1 MSYPS
6 VDKLQQT
13 LASTVFSY
21 AVDRKKAAGRALGTL
36 VEIVTYY
43 TIRAW
48 GLRDHIVIERPLP
61 EFGNTDITHNVEFS
75 LHPVLHRATETVSPF
90 SLPLTSKKLKDSFK
104 LLSDLETERLNRSN
118 QLLTSRN
125 TRRNSCVLA
134 ESLSG
139 PFIANVD
146 EHDDAS
152 VKITLC
158 QLHSQPFAVF
168 ECKRVGVE
176 EGMKKGPQTIEKA
189 KQGAYV
195 ARTVSSLQKLRSR
208 DGAAIG
214 YIERADGTVL
224 SGPLDKTI
232 DQIIKGT
239 DPDLLSRFILT
250 IGVVSNHGNWFT
262 SENHNKELRV
272 LAQSYDW
279 LLFLTDGGLA
289 QFIDKLLLHPDEEL
303 KPARDAFLASYGAK
317 KPRSNRFTKVQ
328 MDNAAD
334 AALQRY
340 FERHAHEVEDWYNVI
355 SPGSGSVE
363 LLRSE
368 LGALGAKNWNRIHE
382 L

>member
-1 MSYPS
+1 MPYPS

-21 AVDRKKAAGRALGTL
+21 ATDTKKAAGRALGTL

-48 GLRDHIVIERPLP
+48 GMRDHIVIERPLP
-61 EFGNTDITHNVEFS
+61 EFGNPDITHNVEFS
-75 LHPVLHRATETVSPF
+75 LHPVLRKDTRRISPF
-90 SLPLTSKKLKDSFK
+90 KLPLTSVKLKDAFT
-104 LLSDLETERLNRSN
+104 LLSELDSDQLNRSN

-134 ESLSG
+134 ETGTG
-139 PFIANVD
+139 PFVGNVD
-146 EHDDAS
+146 EHDDKF
-152 VKITLC
+152 VKLTLC

-195 ARTVSSLQKLRSR
+195 ARAVSSLQKLRAR
-208 DGAAIG
+208 NGAAIG
-214 YIERADGTVL
+214 YIERADGSIL
-224 SGPLDKTI
+224 SGPLEKTI
-232 DQIIKGT
+232 KRVVDSS

-250 IGVVSNHGNWFT
+250 VGVVSNHGNWFT
-262 SENHNKELRV
+262 SENHNKELKV

-289 QFIDKLLLHPDEEL
+289 QFIDKLLLHPVPEL
-303 KPARDAFLASYGAK
+303 KAARDAFLASYGTG
-317 KPRSNRFTKVQ
+317 KPGANRFTKVQ

-334 AALQRY
+334 AALQHY
-340 FERHAHEVEDWYNVI
+340 FVSHAHEVEGWYNVI
-355 SPGSGSVE
+355 SPRSGSVKMLRTE
-363 LLRSE
+363 LE
-368 LGALGAKNWNRIHE
+368 TLGAKNWKRIHG